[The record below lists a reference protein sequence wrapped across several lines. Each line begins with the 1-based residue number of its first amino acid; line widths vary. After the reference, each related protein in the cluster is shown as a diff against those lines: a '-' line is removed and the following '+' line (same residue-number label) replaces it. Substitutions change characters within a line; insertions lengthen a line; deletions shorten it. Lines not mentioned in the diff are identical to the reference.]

1 MPLYM
6 TQFAYTADAWAALA
20 HNPVNRAEGFRTLT
34 EQQGGR
40 FVDLFYTF
48 GEYDRLVIFEALDD
62 TVAAAIVIAAA
73 APGHLKAVRTTRLL
87 TVPEAMEAMRK
98 AGAVSYAAPSA

>member
-6 TQFAYTADAWAALA
+6 TQFAYTADAWSALA
-20 HNPVNRAEGFRTLT
+20 HNPVNRADGFRTLT

-40 FVDLFYTF
+40 FIELFYSF
-48 GEYDRLVIFEALDD
+48 GEYDGLVLFEAPDD
-62 TVAAAIVIAAA
+62 TAAAAIVIGAV

-87 TVPEAMEAMRK
+87 TVPEAMEAIRR
-98 AGAVSYAAPSA
+98 AGAASYAAPSA